1 MLSTMVTIVG
11 GYKRSIMRS
20 KVKVKVDKNERCELR
35 EYHGM
40 IKAWLANENK
50 QFKWNTTNKSE

>member
-1 MLSTMVTIVG
+1 MVTIVG

-20 KVKVKVDKNERCELR
+20 KVKVKVDKNEQCELR